1 MNRKHLLIPVLC
13 VLLMLGS
20 CAAASEY
27 APGDHW
33 DRPYTGTGGIA
44 TAEVIAK
51 SVTMR
56 DKPTLSASKVVSIP
70 AEACLTVQEA
80 VDDDW
85 VKATYTSDRGRSY
98 TGYVRTAYI
107 VVNPEYITLR
117 RSNTPAYSV
126 PSREGKLIGSLP
138 RMTSLCVMGTWGD
151 YYVVW
156 LRGGSAFIRMDA
168 DVFTRTELNE
178 LLESTWNEQLG
189 GHRGRTARTCSLRT
203 GPGTD
208 WPEIQELK
216 AGTTLDVS
224 ARQEDGWVF
233 VKAVIVLS
241 SWISGY
247 FALKHLPLTLTGPI
261 KATQPVLTLLGA
273 LLIFGERLNGY
284 QWAGVL
290 FAIASFY
297 LLSASGRKEGIRF
310 THNRWIWLMLVSITM
325 GAVSGLYDKHL
336 MRSMDVMT
344 VQVWFNLYQL
354 AIMSVI
360 LLTLWYP
367 NRQKSTPF
375 QWRWNIIFI
384 SVFLCVADWIYFYA
398 LTFPDSMISIVSMVR
413 RSSVLVTFTAGAL
426 FFHEKNLKS
435 KAFDLLLVLLG
446 MICLYLGTK

>member
-1 MNRKHLLIPVLC
+1 MWLVLAFCSAFLLGCYDVNKKLSLNGNAVLPVLFLNTLFSS
-13 VLLMLGS
+13 LLFVPFILLSFYTDCLDGTMLYVPH
-20 CAAASEY
+20 ASLGE
-27 APGDHW
+27 H
-33 DRPYTGTGGIA
+33 
-44 TAEVIAK
+44 
-51 SVTMR
+51 
-56 DKPTLSASKVVSIP
+56 
-70 AEACLTVQEA
+70 
-80 VDDDW
+80 
-85 VKATYTSDRGRSY
+85 
-98 TGYVRTAYI
+98 VR
-107 VVNPEYITLR
+107 
-117 RSNTPAYSV
+117 
-126 PSREGKLIGSLP
+126 
-138 RMTSLCVMGTWGD
+138 
-151 YYVVW
+151 
-156 LRGGSAFIRMDA
+156 
-168 DVFTRTELNE
+168 VFM
-178 LLESTWNEQLG
+178 
-189 GHRGRTARTCSLRT
+189 
-203 GPGTD
+203 
-208 WPEIQELK
+208 
-216 AGTTLDVS
+216 
-224 ARQEDGWVF
+224 
-233 VKAVIVLS
+233 KAVIVLS

-273 LLIFGERLNGY
+273 LLFFGERLNGY

-325 GAVSGLYDKHL
+325 GALSGLYDKHL
-336 MRSMDVMT
+336 MRSLDVMT

-354 AIMSVI
+354 AIMTVI

-367 NRQKSTPF
+367 HRRKSTPF

-384 SVFLCVADWIYFYA
+384 SLFLCVADWIYFYA